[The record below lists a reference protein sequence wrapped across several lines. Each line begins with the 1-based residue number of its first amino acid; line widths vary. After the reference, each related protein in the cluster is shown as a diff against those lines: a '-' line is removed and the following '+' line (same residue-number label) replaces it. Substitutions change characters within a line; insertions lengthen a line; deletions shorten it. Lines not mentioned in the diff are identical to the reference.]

1 MCSRN
6 TTNIGYRSIFP
17 DKVST
22 FSQKKNEDH
31 KTKCGLQAF
40 FFFFLRKGHASIRSE
55 KSHKPISKMR
65 TCPLWV
71 PLQTGCRKS
80 GAERSHTQAMGLG
93 R

>member
-40 FFFFLRKGHASIRSE
+40 FFFKERACIHPLRKESQAYKQNENLSSLGASADCLQEIRS
-55 KSHKPISKMR
+55 
-65 TCPLWV
+65 
-71 PLQTGCRKS
+71 
-80 GAERSHTQAMGLG
+80 
-93 R
+93 

>member
-40 FFFFLRKGHASIRSE
+40 FFFFF
-55 KSHKPISKMR
+55 
-65 TCPLWV
+65 
-71 PLQTGCRKS
+71 
-80 GAERSHTQAMGLG
+80 
-93 R
+93 